1 MNQSTTTQSKSR
13 FRPVK
18 VATDGLPGG
27 PLPTQATAQSVA
39 QNPAAR
45 PAIIR
50 KVVDPGT
57 GGQIARVVLARQDE
71 MSQPSP
77 RMLSEERLQ
86 RYVQSLKAQEASKLN
101 TPTDQAQF
109 SDSVVTWT
117 TPQVRQ
123 AISSSETTLI
133 RPKTIHHAHPAHS
146 APEPTLRGWPEEAE
160 IESVEVAS
168 VEVAS
173 VEAALE
179 AEAQLEQAV
188 EIDEKLRQLE
198 QRIEQ
203 LRSKEVSK
211 PEADR
216 LIREQEILANP
227 NTGDLVAAIS
237 TAIVSAL
244 QEKSEAEV
252 LPQAKSVFEK
262 SLQQHAV
269 TLGEQSDSVVVLNTS
284 EQLANEAMF
293 SAIAAQRQQEQ
304 ASDTISDTLSPTTLL
319 NNLRERIA
327 DYQRTMTSQTASE
340 AADLVKL
347 SDEPMPIEPMPIEVV
362 PTAELQGPL
371 EAVET
376 VEPPP
381 AEIVSVTEASPS
393 PLVQFTAPADAA
405 VPLEA
410 ASWDV
415 EDFRWSSLSNQMLTS
430 GSQAIKNLL
439 DVALAPTTSETKAKR
454 IAVAGAGRGQGTTT
468 IATALARAGNQAGY
482 KTLLI
487 DADVASPQ
495 LSQTVGLS
503 AKISWLT
510 GIGTELP
517 LGEVVIRS
525 KKTNLCLMP
534 LSATV
539 NRVTW
544 PRFIFDNLG
553 EMLANAESH
562 FDLILID
569 AGPAS
574 QLLDEL
580 SNPEQ
585 LLDAMVLVDANAKL
599 KEIEVYQNRL
609 QTFGVD
615 NLVLAENRKPESALD
630 VA

>member
-27 PLPTQATAQSVA
+27 PLPATVQSVV
-39 QNPAAR
+39 QNPIAR

-50 KVVDPGT
+50 KVVEPGT
-57 GGQIARVVLARQDE
+57 GGRIARVVLARQDE
-71 MSQPSP
+71 MSQPTP

-86 RYVQSLKAQEASKLN
+86 RYVQSLKVPEASKVN
-101 TPTDQAQF
+101 TPIDQAQF

-117 TPQVRQ
+117 TPKVRQ
-123 AISSSETTLI
+123 AINSSEATLI

-146 APEPTLRGWPEEAE
+146 APEPQLRGWPEETK
-160 IESVEVAS
+160 IESVEVSS
-168 VEVAS
+168 VEV
-173 VEAALE
+173 ALE

-188 EIDEKLRQLE
+188 KIDEKLRQLE
-198 QRIEQ
+198 RRIDQ
-203 LRSKEVSK
+203 LKSKGLEKSA
-211 PEADR
+211 ADR
-216 LIREQEILANP
+216 SVREQKILANP
-227 NTGDLVAAIS
+227 NTGDLVTAIS
-237 TAIVSAL
+237 TAIVAAL

-269 TLGEQSDSVVVLNTS
+269 TLGERSDSVAADTS
-284 EQLANEAMF
+284 EQLASEAMF
-293 SAIAAQRQQEQ
+293 SSIAAQRLEEQ
-304 ASDTISDTLSPTTLL
+304 SSDTISDTLSPTTLL
-319 NNLRERIA
+319 KNLRERIA

-347 SDEPMPIEPMPIEVV
+347 SEPAPIESV
-362 PTAELQGPL
+362 PTAELQTPL
-371 EAVET
+371 EVVEN
-376 VEPPP
+376 VDPPP
-381 AEIVSVTEASPS
+381 AATVSAADANHA
-393 PLVQFTAPADAA
+393 PLVQFTAPQDAA

-415 EDFRWSSLSNQMLTS
+415 EDFRWSPLSNQMLNS
-430 GSQAIKNLL
+430 GGQAIKDLL
-439 DVALAPTTSETKAKR
+439 DVALAPTTTKTKR
-454 IAVAGAGRGQGTTT
+454 IAVAGAGRGQGATT
-468 IATALARAGNQAGY
+468 IASALARAGNQAGF

-503 AKISWLT
+503 AKISWLA

-553 EMLANAESH
+553 EMLANVESH
-562 FDLILID
+562 FDLVLID

-580 SNPEQ
+580 SNPGQ
-585 LLDAMVLVDANAKL
+585 LLDAMVLVDSNAKL

-609 QTFGVD
+609 QTFGID
-615 NLVLAENRKPESALD
+615 HLVLAENRKPESALD